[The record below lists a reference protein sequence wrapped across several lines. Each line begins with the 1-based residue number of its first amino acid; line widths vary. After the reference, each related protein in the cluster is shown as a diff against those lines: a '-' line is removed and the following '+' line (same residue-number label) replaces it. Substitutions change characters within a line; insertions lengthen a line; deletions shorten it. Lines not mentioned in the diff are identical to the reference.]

1 MKHKKYGKRLIA
13 MFLALMM
20 VLSTPSVALADEAN
34 TSAVSEVNVET
45 VENEVDEPEA
55 EVDADT
61 ETDADTGA
69 EAKAESDED
78 AVDEAE
84 VLSTETQDADEEKI
98 SEDADTEEGTVDV
111 DTSRESAKNPDAD
124 VTAESVEES
133 NIDVVL
139 INEKTDADAKNA
151 VETEN
156 DEIPDG
162 EEINVNTAIEA
173 AVVNSKSEE
182 FQTSEAVTV
191 SDDKTVL
198 LEELEKDENIVLD
211 QLANTRRI
219 QTRASSI
226 TVRPYEGYPER
237 ANGDGTKSASYSAT
251 EATTISL
258 AILPEKGNQYYSY
271 FPDIYYYLTPVVSD
285 DNDILL
291 EDQISIFASKVT
303 ASGDYYGLDCAQ
315 IDIPTNGLNTGTA
328 TVTVRFVY
336 YFSELGKWYY
346 CDYTFKITQTIDASE
361 PTIPTSWDKEHEL
374 YVPVGYSG
382 EMQFYVDDDDEFQTL
397 NNMKVIS
404 ADSGIA
410 EITGQFLA
418 GNTVA
423 DISIRGVSVG
433 DTSVYVTYNYT
444 GGTLTERIQVH
455 VYEPYAMEIKK
466 GGTDDFIHPIT
477 FDDFPV
483 DAKGIVFDTEP
494 TVISGDA
501 YITISPYGSKW
512 NTMVNADGTNTGAVA
527 VSIAGTEAG
536 NAVIKSAFGFRETES
551 SAGGSWESLHMFVDV
566 INVTVTDSSDDQD
579 KQIGSFSKE
588 LVRVSD
594 SLPENVADAI
604 ENVVYPSEQEKV
616 VIPENGTVK
625 LLYKLTVS
633 GEAGAAFTITDSGAV
648 LVGNY
653 GSNIKQTAD
662 GTITGTIPD
671 GQTSIDIYVTKEFT
685 SDDITDGKL
694 TNTANITAGANT
706 TLTGS
711 SNASADI
718 PAEKEETVPTISD
731 DIVKNVLKNVVKID
745 CTNEKANH
753 EDKLYDLI
761 DGSYTIGEVKKDGES
776 EDYTVAITVAPEK
789 YVTQY
794 NTDMSKEHAL
804 APEEQSAGTVV
815 LIYDEAESSWKVE
828 EDDEIPVAFT
838 VICQDASVQTYD
850 CTLVKIFEGI
860 NAEQIPEDFFI
871 NASVTNGDGYS
882 WSSVL
887 NKHNAEVSSDGLTYT
902 WTIKTAFHSGAANE
916 KYTNKVTLTEN
927 NYTVTDYQNTVY
939 FERAVQYE
947 KIDGYKIEFTIG
959 QNFSGGTRKVK
970 NVYSKISPVTYTV
983 TYTDGVEGE
992 EIFQDQVYSNLSSGT
1007 ETPKFEGTPKR
1018 EGYTFTGWNP
1028 KVAETVTGDA
1038 TYTAQWTKKDAT
1050 LYPVKLVI
1058 YRNGDTKESYKT
1070 VTLANLAMGETYDLT
1085 SLNIEAHYPGKSG
1098 EDFKFEGWY
1107 NDGGWNQYKL
1117 GNKENKI
1124 DGSIVING
1132 WTNINCMVTDYGNVI
1147 VYAVTNG
1154 DKANAEKIFTGKALN
1169 GTDLQEYLEENVK
1182 DLDKKGYTPDKW
1194 FNWDWYGHK
1203 IAGGAKVNGWT
1214 NVYVTYTANTY
1225 EVTFEPNGGIC
1236 DPESKDVTYGEAYGD
1251 LPVPKRD
1258 GYVFKGWELKDGTP
1272 VDKDTIVKI
1281 PEKHTLYAVWEK
1293 LETVQVVIYRNNNV
1307 DKPFKTVSLPEM
1319 LKGEKLD
1326 ISKLDIKEYYD
1337 LSDDYLFEG
1346 WYNDG
1351 GWNNYKAGNKNTV
1364 LGDEITINGWTNI
1377 ICMVTDYEKVVV
1389 KAVVDGDKDN
1399 AETIFTG
1406 KALLGENLVE
1416 YLNAQAL
1423 ALDRPGYT
1431 MDKWFNWDWY
1441 GHKFADG
1448 TKVNGWTNVYV
1459 TYTTNKYPVTL
1470 YIYKD
1475 GDTSKPVQTVEID
1488 RFNYQTAL
1496 QDIASELNVADYYTE
1511 KNKFAV
1517 GYEMEDAWYAVN
1529 ADGSMGN
1536 ELTDADVVVVD
1547 GSSIACMV
1555 YDQYPVYYTIDG
1567 VRDSAYDV
1575 ITSKTWKEYRLR
1587 TPEVKEGYEFDGWY
1601 QDKKDIGTDSKKIDQ
1616 LNQLKKYELYGV
1628 YSPCKLTVTFDPG
1641 LGACDQKTKVVR
1653 FHSKYGNLPNAVRE
1667 GYTFTGWTLN
1677 GNLITNKSVVKTPV
1691 DHTLTASYEANKY
1704 TIIYHGN
1711 GGYLT
1716 SNPEKDKTTSNWKY
1730 DQEVTLKNAD
1740 TFTRENW
1747 AFLGWSTTPDGK
1759 AEYTGSQKGV
1769 FNFTAEPDGEIHL
1782 YAVWTPYQTPLDPVS
1797 AAYRVEHYKEQLDG
1811 TYVLEEAEFP
1821 IFVEVENEDGVLVEA
1836 TAKTYEHYTEN
1847 LTHSDRVASGI
1858 VKRPVW
1864 VDNKIEWEMV
1874 TLKLY
1879 YDLDEFEVV
1888 FEAGANGTFRNE
1900 EAKISGNH
1908 KYGALY
1914 PEAPVVNVQK
1924 GYVFAGWFADDK
1936 KVERFPETVTADAVY
1951 TAKYKEDKNNNGIAD
1966 DEEEKYTVTYTD
1978 GVAEA
1983 EIFKDQVTGNLLSGT
1998 ATPAFQGTPSRSG
2011 YVFGG
2016 WNPAVAE
2023 TVTGNAVYT
2032 AVWKEDKNNNG
2043 VADDTET
2050 KYTVTYNDGVD
2061 DEEIFKDQVYTDLL
2075 SGTATPGFVGT
2086 PKRDGYTFTGWS
2098 PEISEKVNGTVTYRA
2113 TWDKNSSGKKKH
2125 HHSGSSEDTN
2135 TGSAAAPA
2143 ENSQPAATAS
2153 PQTGDGNPII
2163 PMLALAMVSL
2173 LGITIVLT
2181 GRRKK
2186 DAKA

>member
-20 VLSTPSVALADEAN
+20 VLSTPSVALADEAG
-34 TSAVSEVNVET
+34 TSAVSAVNAET

-55 EVDADT
+55 EVNAEAET
-61 ETDADTGA
+61 EA
-69 EAKAESDED
+69 EEDLDAKAESAADAADEK
-78 AVDEAE
+78 E
-84 VLSTETQDADEEKI
+84 VLSTETQDTDTEKV

-156 DEIPDG
+156 DEIPGG

-182 FQTSEAVTV
+182 LQTSEAITV

-226 TVRPYEGYPER
+226 KVEPYNNYPTQ
-237 ANGDGTKSASYSAT
+237 AVGDGTASASRSVT

-271 FPDIYYYLTPVVSD
+271 FPDIYYYLTPKVSD

-303 ASGDYYGLDCAQ
+303 AAGDYYGLDCAQ

-328 TVTVRFVY
+328 TVTVKFVY
-336 YFSELGKWYY
+336 YFAELGTWYQ
-346 CDYTFKITQTIDASE
+346 CDYTFKITQTIDTSE

-404 ADSGIA
+404 ADSGVA

-423 DISIRGVSVG
+423 DISIKGVSVG

-455 VYEPYAMEIKK
+455 VYEPYAMEIEK

-477 FDDFPV
+477 FDGFPV

-536 NAVIKSAFGFRETES
+536 NAVIKSAFGFRETKS

-625 LLYKLTVS
+625 LLYKLKVS
-633 GEAGAAFTITDSGAV
+633 GEAGAAFTITDEDAV

-653 GSNIKQTAD
+653 GSNIKQNVD
-662 GTITGTIPD
+662 GTIVGTIPD

-685 SDDITDGKL
+685 SADITNGKL
-694 TNTANITAGANT
+694 SNIANIAAGANT
-706 TLTGS
+706 TLKGPAS
-711 SNASADI
+711 SSADV
-718 PAEKEETVPTISD
+718 PAEEEETEPAISG
-731 DIVKNVLKNVVKID
+731 DIVKNILKNVVKIN

-753 EDKLYDLI
+753 AGKLYDLI
-761 DGSYTIGEVKKDGES
+761 DDSYTIGTVKKDAES
-776 EDYTVAITVAPEK
+776 EKYTVDITVNSDK
-789 YVTQY
+789 YVSQY
-794 NTDMSKEHAL
+794 NTDMSKEHTL
-804 APEEQSAGTVV
+804 SPEDQSAGTVV
-815 LIYDEAESSWKVE
+815 LIYDKAASSWKVK
-828 EDDEIPVAFT
+828 EDGQIPVVFT
-838 VICQDASVQTYD
+838 VICEDDSIQTSD
-850 CTLVKIFEGI
+850 CTLIKVFEGI
-860 NAEQIPEDFFI
+860 NAEQIPKNFSID
-871 NASVTNGDGYS
+871 ASVTNDAGYS

-887 NKHNAEVSSDGLTYT
+887 NKENAEVSSDGMTYT
-902 WTIKTAFHSGAANE
+902 WTIKTAYYSGSYNK
-916 KYTNKVTLTEN
+916 KYTNHVTLTEH
-927 NYTVTDYQNTVY
+927 NYAVSGYQNTIFY
-939 FERAVQYE
+939 DSNGQYE
-947 KIDGYKIEFTIG
+947 KINGDTI
-959 QNFSGGTRKVK
+959 NFLIGHSFIGGERRIK
-970 NVYSKISPVTYTV
+970 NEYTATSSPTYTV
-983 TYTDGVEGE
+983 TYTDGVSDEKVFPDE
-992 EIFQDQVYSNLSSGT
+992 VYSGLLSGTLTPKFQGTLDREGYIFKGWSPEVADTVTKDVIYTALWEKKDTIQYPVQLVIYHNGNT
-1007 ETPKFEGTPKR
+1007 ETP
-1018 EGYTFTGWNP
+1018 
-1028 KVAETVTGDA
+1028 
-1038 TYTAQWTKKDAT
+1038 
-1050 LYPVKLVI
+1050 
-1058 YRNGDTKESYKT
+1058 YKT
-1070 VTLANLAMGETYDLT
+1070 VHLANLAKGETYDLT
-1085 SLNIEAHYPGKSG
+1085 SLKIEDHYSEKNR
-1098 EDFKFEGWY
+1098 EDYEFEGWY
-1107 NDGGWNQYKL
+1107 NDGGWN
-1117 GNKENKI
+1117 
-1124 DGSIVING
+1124 S
-1132 WTNINCMVTDYGNVI
+1132 
-1147 VYAVTNG
+1147 
-1154 DKANAEKIFTGKALN
+1154 
-1169 GTDLQEYLEENVK
+1169 
-1182 DLDKKGYTPDKW
+1182 
-1194 FNWDWYGHK
+1194 
-1203 IAGGAKVNGWT
+1203 
-1214 NVYVTYTANTY
+1214 
-1225 EVTFEPNGGIC
+1225 
-1236 DPESKDVTYGEAYGD
+1236 
-1251 LPVPKRD
+1251 
-1258 GYVFKGWELKDGTP
+1258 
-1272 VDKDTIVKI
+1272 
-1281 PEKHTLYAVWEK
+1281 
-1293 LETVQVVIYRNNNV
+1293 
-1307 DKPFKTVSLPEM
+1307 
-1319 LKGEKLD
+1319 
-1326 ISKLDIKEYYD
+1326 
-1337 LSDDYLFEG
+1337 
-1346 WYNDG
+1346 
-1351 GWNNYKAGNKNTV
+1351 YKAGSKGNT
-1364 LGDEITINGWTNI
+1364 LGNTITINGWTNI

-1389 KAVVDGDKDN
+1389 KAVTNGDKEN
-1399 AETIFTG
+1399 AQTIFNGT
-1406 KALLGENLVE
+1406 ALRGTNLLE
-1416 YLNAQAL
+1416 YLEDHVKD
-1423 ALDRPGYT
+1423 LDKEGYT
-1431 MDKWFNWDWY
+1431 LDKWFNWDWY
-1441 GHKFADG
+1441 GHKFG
-1448 TKVNGWTNVYV
+1448 TETKVNGWTNVYV
-1459 TYTTNKYPVTL
+1459 TYTINKYPVTL

-1475 GDTSKPVQTVEID
+1475 GDTSKSVQTVEIGSFD
-1488 RFNYQTAL
+1488 YQTVL
-1496 QDIASELNVADYYTE
+1496 KNIASELNAEDYYTE
-1511 KNKFAV
+1511 QNKFAI
-1517 GYEMEDAWYAVN
+1517 GYEIEDAWYAVEP
-1529 ADGSMGN
+1529 DDSMGA
-1536 ELTDADVVVVD
+1536 ELADTDVVSVD

-1575 ITSKTWKEYRLR
+1575 ITAKTWQGYTLR
-1587 TPEVKEGYEFDGWY
+1587 VPEAKEGYEFDGWY
-1601 QDKKDIGTDSKKIDQ
+1601 QDKKDIGTDDKKIDR
-1616 LNQLKKYELYGV
+1616 LKQLKKYELYGV
-1628 YSPCKLTVTFDPG
+1628 YSPCKYTVTFDPG
-1641 LGACDQKTKVVR
+1641 LGTCDQKTKVVR
-1653 FHSKYGNLPNAVRE
+1653 FHSKYGNLPSAVRE
-1667 GYTFTGWTLN
+1667 GYTFMGWTLN
-1677 GNLITNKSVVKTPV
+1677 GDLITDKSVVKIPR
-1691 DHTLTASYEANKY
+1691 DHTLTASYEANTY

-1716 SNPEKDKTTSNWKY
+1716 SNPEKDQTTSNWKY

-1740 TFTRENW
+1740 TFTKENW
-1747 AFLGWSTTPDGK
+1747 AFLGWSTAPDGK
-1759 AEYTGSQKGV
+1759 AEYAGSQKGV
-1769 FNFTAEPDGEIHL
+1769 FNFTAEPNGEIHL
-1782 YAVWTPYQTPLDPVS
+1782 YAVWTPYQTPLDPIK

-1811 TYVLEEAEFP
+1811 TYKLAEAEFP
-1821 IFVEVENEDGVLVEA
+1821 VYVDVKDENGTLVEA
-1836 TAKTYEHYTEN
+1836 TAKAYDHYTEN

-1858 VKRPVW
+1858 VKKPVW
-1864 VDNKIEWEMV
+1864 VDDNIEWEMV

-1879 YDLDEFEVV
+1879 YDLDEYEVV
-1888 FEAGANGTFRNE
+1888 FEAGANGTFQNGE
-1900 EAKISGNH
+1900 TKVSGNH

-1914 PEAPVVNVQK
+1914 PEAPVVTAQK
-1924 GYVFAGWFADDK
+1924 GYVFAGWFTEGK
-1936 KVERFPETVTADAVY
+1936 KAEDFPETVTADAVY
-1951 TAKYKEDKNNNGIAD
+1951 TAQYKEDKNNNGIAD

-1978 GVAEA
+1978 GVAKE

-1998 ATPAFQGTPSRSG
+1998 ATPVFQGTPSRSG

-2016 WNPAVAE
+2016 WNPAVAA

-2032 AVWKEDKNNNG
+2032 AVWKEDRNNNG
-2043 VADDTET
+2043 IADDTET
-2050 KYTVTYNDGVD
+2050 KYSVTYNDGVD

-2086 PKRDGYTFTGWS
+2086 PDRDGYTFKGWS

-2143 ENSQPAATAS
+2143 ANSQPAATAS
-2153 PQTGDGNPII
+2153 PQTGDSNPII
-2163 PMLALAMVSL
+2163 PMFALAIASL
-2173 LGITIVLT
+2173 LGITLVLA
-2181 GRRKK
+2181 GRKKK